1 MKNKEIQEL
10 VQNEI
15 KNNMMDLDEWRIN
28 NLQQILFELKQL
40 EKNPTYVLSYP
51 RYIIDQWEFD
61 NPLIVKLFRIFRRY
75 RKNAIS
81 SQINPSLSKF
91 RLTIYILMNHKKTV
105 TIKLRSDFLY
115 SIASH
120 FEQLLRLFFLK
131 SLPNFVPVANFNRL

>member
-75 RKNAIS
+75 RNNAIS

>member
-1 MKNKEIQEL
+1 MNLEDLIKNKEIQEL

-61 NPLIVKLFRIFRRY
+61 NPLIVKFLEYSEGIERMQSH
-75 RKNAIS
+75 RK
-81 SQINPSLSKF
+81 
-91 RLTIYILMNHKKTV
+91 
-105 TIKLRSDFLY
+105 
-115 SIASH
+115 
-120 FEQLLRLFFLK
+120 
-131 SLPNFVPVANFNRL
+131 